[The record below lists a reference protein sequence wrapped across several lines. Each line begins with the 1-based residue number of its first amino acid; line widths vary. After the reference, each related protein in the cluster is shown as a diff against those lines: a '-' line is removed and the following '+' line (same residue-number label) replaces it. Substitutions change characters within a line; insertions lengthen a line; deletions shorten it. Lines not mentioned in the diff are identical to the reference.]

1 MNRKSLILTVSVF
14 LLAAVLLIPFG
25 RTAAEARPY
34 LHFCG
39 ANGTIFG
46 STTLLHTG
54 KSNILLDCGLF
65 QEEGYPE
72 REVERRNRFLPFPAR
87 EIDYV
92 LISHAHSDHIGR
104 LPLLVRKGFSGKIYC
119 TKATAEL
126 TEIMLRLLQWIMS
139 GDKSLFSEAQVER
152 AISNLVPCDYHR
164 TYILRDG
171 VRFRFLEAGH
181 ILGSA
186 MIHLEFPSGDREYS
200 LLHTGDIGNPANP
213 LLRPQDTIDEVD
225 FLICESTY
233 GDRLHN
239 DQEED
244 LKAFRQIVNETVTRG
259 GKVIIP
265 SYVLDR
271 TQNVLYALNSLIR
284 EKAFDRPFNVYVD
297 SPYANRLT
305 GVYRKYPQLYSD
317 RVQAE
322 NRSGQRPLDFP
333 ALKTSPPPGNIT
345 GPAVILAPS
354 GMADVGSVRTHLAN
368 HLADPNSAV
377 IFVGFQA
384 DNTLGKEI
392 LDRKSSV
399 RIDKK
404 TVPVRARTAYLSSF
418 SGHADYQQI
427 CDWLKQ
433 AERVG
438 RIFIIHGQPD
448 SARGLAEHIKK
459 ETPFTATVPAFLE
472 KIYLDTILP
481 GAKETEPEG
490 VSREEPAREAMAR

>member
-186 MIHLEFPSGDREYS
+186 MIHLEFPSGDR
-200 LLHTGDIGNPANP
+200 
-213 LLRPQDTIDEVD
+213 
-225 FLICESTY
+225 
-233 GDRLHN
+233 
-239 DQEED
+239 
-244 LKAFRQIVNETVTRG
+244 
-259 GKVIIP
+259 
-265 SYVLDR
+265 
-271 TQNVLYALNSLIR
+271 
-284 EKAFDRPFNVYVD
+284 
-297 SPYANRLT
+297 
-305 GVYRKYPQLYSD
+305 
-317 RVQAE
+317 
-322 NRSGQRPLDFP
+322 
-333 ALKTSPPPGNIT
+333 
-345 GPAVILAPS
+345 
-354 GMADVGSVRTHLAN
+354 
-368 HLADPNSAV
+368 
-377 IFVGFQA
+377 
-384 DNTLGKEI
+384 
-392 LDRKSSV
+392 
-399 RIDKK
+399 
-404 TVPVRARTAYLSSF
+404 
-418 SGHADYQQI
+418 
-427 CDWLKQ
+427 
-433 AERVG
+433 
-438 RIFIIHGQPD
+438 
-448 SARGLAEHIKK
+448 
-459 ETPFTATVPAFLE
+459 
-472 KIYLDTILP
+472 
-481 GAKETEPEG
+481 
-490 VSREEPAREAMAR
+490 